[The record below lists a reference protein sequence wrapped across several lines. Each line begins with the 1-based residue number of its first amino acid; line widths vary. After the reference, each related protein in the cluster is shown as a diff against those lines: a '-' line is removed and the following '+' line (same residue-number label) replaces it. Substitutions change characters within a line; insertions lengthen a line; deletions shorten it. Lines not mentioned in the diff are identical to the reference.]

1 MKKEQEI
8 VEQWKLIHK
17 IYNDKKGMFDWEYL
31 KQAIELLID
40 MKKDISFYNFK
51 KNLDKE

>member
-8 VEQWKLIHK
+8 IAQWKLIHR

-31 KQAIELLID
+31 KSAIELLID
-40 MKKDISFYNFK
+40 MERIKMNPYYFDS
-51 KNLDKE
+51 KE